1 MLFIT
6 KGGEKYKYWCTKWE
20 KKKRQIEICQ
30 VPTGT
35 YALSV
40 ILQFYKVF
48 ASVLHQ
54 NISNT

>member
-1 MLFIT
+1 M
-6 KGGEKYKYWCTKWE
+6 G